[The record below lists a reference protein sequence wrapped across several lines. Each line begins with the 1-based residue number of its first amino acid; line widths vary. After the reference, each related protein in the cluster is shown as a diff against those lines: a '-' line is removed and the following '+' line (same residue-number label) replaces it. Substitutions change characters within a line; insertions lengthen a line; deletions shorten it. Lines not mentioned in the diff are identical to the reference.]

1 MQGKTI
7 LLTTILSLPLGI
19 HAQAASH
26 SHADHDHA
34 TPEGMAQ
41 HMEMVQN
48 EEALT
53 EGEVRKVDKAAGK
66 ITLKH
71 APLPNLGMGAM
82 TMVFRAQN
90 PTLLDQLK
98 AGDRI
103 RFRAESING
112 VLTITKVEKAP

>member
-7 LLTTILSLPLGI
+7 LMTTILSLPLGL
-19 HAQAASH
+19 HAQAAPH

-48 EEALT
+48 EALT
-53 EGEVRKVDKAAGK
+53 EGQVRKVDKPAGK

-71 APLPNLGMGAM
+71 GPLPNLGMGAM
-82 TMVFRAQN
+82 TMVFQAQDLA
-90 PTLLDQLK
+90 LLDQLK
-98 AGDRI
+98 TGDRI

-112 VLTITKVEKAP
+112 ALTITKVEKAP